1 MKSFIE
7 LLDKVLGP
15 RRKPKHVCDEELYS
29 NVNGCLDPN
38 CPVKRTRKPLP
49 SVPPPGPPPTPS
61 EQLALK
67 KKSRIIELE
76 QEVKGLKEQFTE
88 QTELLERLV
97 RELSTLRRDV
107 VHLLP
112 EK

>member
-15 RRKPKHVCDEELYS
+15 RRKP
-29 NVNGCLDPN
+29 
-38 CPVKRTRKPLP
+38 TRKPLP

-97 RELSTLRRDV
+97 RELSALRRDV
-107 VHLLP
+107 AHLLP

>member
-1 MKSFIE
+1 MKSFFE
-7 LLDKVLGP
+7 LLNKVLGP
-15 RRKPKHVCDEELYS
+15 KRKPKHVCDEELYT

-38 CPVKRTRKPLP
+38 CPVQRRRKPLP
-49 SVPPPGPPPTPS
+49 ATPPVGPPPTPS

-76 QEVKGLKEQFTE
+76 TEVKGLKEQFTE

-97 RELSTLRRDV
+97 RELSALRREV
-107 VHLLP
+107 THLLP